1 MSSNYL
7 EYRINNKVVRY
18 DILRKPLKHT
28 PYLMLTRRI
37 LEKPPSYISCHTVD
51 RFRRKAPR
59 VVRGVLTD
67 VLFKYHKGA
76 RSFPIGARSAR

>member
-7 EYRINNKVVRY
+7 EYRINNRVVRY
-18 DILRKPLKHT
+18 DIVRSRQPLKPLKPLKQQTQPRH
-28 PYLMLTRRI
+28 LMLIHRI

-59 VVRGVLTD
+59 ASYLSITKRLA
-67 VLFKYHKGA
+67 LIA
-76 RSFPIGARSAR
+76 

>member
-7 EYRINNKVVRY
+7 EYRINNRVVRY
-18 DILRKPLKHT
+18 DIVRTRHKPML
-28 PYLMLTRRI
+28 PRYLMLTRRI

-59 VVRGVLTD
+59 VVKGILAGVLA
-67 VLFKYHKGA
+67 F
-76 RSFPIGARSAR
+76 

>member
-18 DILRKPLKHT
+18 DIVRSRQPLKPQTH
-28 PYLMLTRRI
+28 LMLTRRI

-51 RFRRKAPR
+51 RFRRKALTVPRAPR
-59 VVRGVLTD
+59 VVKGVLAG
-67 VLFKYHKGA
+67 VLAF
-76 RSFPIGARSAR
+76 

>member
-7 EYRINNKVVRY
+7 EYRINNRVVRY
-18 DILRKPLKHT
+18 DIVRKPLKHT
-28 PYLMLTRRI
+28 PYLTLTRRI

-59 VVRGVLTD
+59 VVRGVLAG
-67 VLFKYHKGA
+67 VLAF
-76 RSFPIGARSAR
+76 

>member
-7 EYRINNKVVRY
+7 EYRINNRVVRY
-18 DILRKPLKHT
+18 DIVRSRQPLKQQRH
-28 PYLMLTRRI
+28 LMLIHRI

-59 VVRGVLTD
+59 ASYLSITKRLA
-67 VLFKYHKGA
+67 LIA
-76 RSFPIGARSAR
+76 